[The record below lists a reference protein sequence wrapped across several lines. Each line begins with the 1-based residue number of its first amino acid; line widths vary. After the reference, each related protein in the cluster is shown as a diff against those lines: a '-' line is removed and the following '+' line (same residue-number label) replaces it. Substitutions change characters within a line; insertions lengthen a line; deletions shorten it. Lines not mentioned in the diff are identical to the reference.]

1 MMLSVSLEG
10 IMEIIEVEFEHGI
23 YVMTDTMYTEEYVLC
38 VIKAEVVP
46 MDGVNLGPTGHGGQ
60 VQIISI
66 EVVDERF
73 YGLTIHESDL
83 TSDEYDKIEDRAYE
97 IAAPKEEEYTGY
109 WH

>member
-1 MMLSVSLEG
+1 
-10 IMEIIEVEFEHGI
+10 MEILEVEFEHGI
-23 YVMTDTMYTEEYVLC
+23 YVMTDAMDTEEYVLC

-46 MDGVNLGPTGHGGQ
+46 MDGLNLGPLGNGGQ

-66 EVVDERF
+66 EVVDDLFE
-73 YGLTIHESDL
+73 GLIVKESDL